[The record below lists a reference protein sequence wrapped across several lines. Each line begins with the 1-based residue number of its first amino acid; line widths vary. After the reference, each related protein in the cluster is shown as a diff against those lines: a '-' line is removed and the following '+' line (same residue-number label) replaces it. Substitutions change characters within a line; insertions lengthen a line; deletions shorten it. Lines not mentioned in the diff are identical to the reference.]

1 MLHLVWPRAC
11 LSALLVAVALLSS
24 ACRTAA
30 SPSVAGPGLATVERV
45 VDGDTVSV
53 RLAGRTERV
62 RLLGI
67 DTPESVK
74 ANTPVECFAKEA
86 SARLHGLL
94 PSEVTVRLVRD
105 VEERDRYGRLLAY
118 VYRQPDGLFVNLDL
132 VRGGYAQL
140 LTYPPNLAHVDEMRQ
155 AAGDARRAGRGL
167 WGSCPAAA
175 SLPP

>member
-1 MLHLVWPRAC
+1 MVAALAGAAC
-11 LSALLVAVALLSS
+11 GP
-24 ACRTAA
+24 AA
-30 SPSVAGPGLATVERV
+30 GPAVAGPGLATVERV

-74 ANTPVECFAKEA
+74 AATPVECFAREA
-86 SARLHGLL
+86 SARLHSLL
-94 PSEVTVRLVRD
+94 PPGVTVRLVRD

-118 VYRQPDGLFVNLDL
+118 VYRQPDDLFVNLDL

-140 LTYPPNLAHVDEMRQ
+140 LTYPPNVAHVDELRR

>member
-1 MLHLVWPRAC
+1 M
-11 LSALLVAVALLSS
+11 AVALAGS
-24 ACRTAA
+24 ACGPTGGPA
-30 SPSVAGPGLATVERV
+30 VGGPGLATVEQV

-53 RLAGRTERV
+53 RLADRTERV

-74 ANTPVECFAKEA
+74 ADTPVECFAKEA
-86 SARLHGLL
+86 AARLSALL
-94 PSEVTVRLVRD
+94 PRHVAVRLVRD

-118 VYRQPDGLFVNLDL
+118 VYRQPDDLFVNLDL

-140 LTYPPNLAHVDEMRQ
+140 LTYPPNVAHADELRQ

-167 WGSCPAAA
+167 WSSCPAAA